1 MSERKRRYDST
12 FSAARRPGRSPR
24 GPRAT
29 ELRSSSEPGV
39 HRWSG
44 RSGRPGGGRLRRPFT
59 LRGAIH
65 GNGRCP
71 RRGATVSVNGTL
83 LCEPSRSTAVAVTPG
98 ATASALRSC
107 GATELW
113 RDGAVANWPAGSA
126 CWPGP
131 PPRSPAPSRRSNS
144 WSPGRR
150 WPGRQDRPAPRAG
163 RDEEYRVV
171 PHAGLRQQP
180 HPDHLLDLGNHAHS
194 LRDRVR
200 VYGHSKAFGYSFAE
214 SLREELRGTGV
225 TVIALLPGCY
235 GQRLPRACRGT
246 SIGRGQKDLHRQR
259 PEDDKRLV
267 AVQGV
272 DALLAGRT
280 TSSAVTVPPGDR
292 ATRSQ
297 ALLDRYLPTRS
308 PSRRARL
315 AVSVARSLFATSRR
329 WAVSRRRVSTRLT
342 ATART
347 A

>member
-1 MSERKRRYDST
+1 MSGRKRRCDST
-12 FSAARRPGRSPR
+12 SLRHVVQDVLRGGREPPNYGLRLTR
-24 GPRAT
+24 GSTGGR
-29 ELRSSSEPGV
+29 
-39 HRWSG
+39 G
-44 RSGRPGGGRLRRPFT
+44 RSGRGPGGGRLRRPFT

-65 GNGRCP
+65 GNGRCA

-107 GATELW
+107 GAAELW
-113 RDGAVANWPAGSA
+113 RGRAVANWPAGSA

-144 WSPGRR
+144 WSPGHR
-150 WPGRQDRPAPRAG
+150 WPGSTRPPCAAG
-163 RDEEYRVV
+163 RQGRRSTASC
-171 PHAGLRQQP
+171 PHAGLRQRP

-235 GQRLPRACRGT
+235 GQRLPRACRDG
-246 SIGRGQKDLHRQR
+246 DR
-259 PEDDKRLV
+259 PPSAEAR
-267 AVQGV
+267 
-272 DALLAGRT
+272 RT
-280 TSSAVTVPPGDR
+280 TSALSPCRGSTHFSPARTASSAVTVPPGDR

-297 ALLDRYLPTRS
+297 ALLNRYLPTRS
-308 PSRRARL
+308 PSRHPAML
-315 AVSVARSLFATSRR
+315 VPLCR
-329 WAVSRRRVSTRLT
+329 WRGRCSPRHVNGRCRGGG
-342 ATART
+342 
-347 A
+347 